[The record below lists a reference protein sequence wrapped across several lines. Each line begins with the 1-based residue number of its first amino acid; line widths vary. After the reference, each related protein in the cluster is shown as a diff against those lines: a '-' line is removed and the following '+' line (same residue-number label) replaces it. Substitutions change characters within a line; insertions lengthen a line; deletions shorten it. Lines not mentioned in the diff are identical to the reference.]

1 MSANETNPWWL
12 ARLEDFERNLGSDG
26 EDFWI
31 GLRHESMRAEL
42 FAPIGEDT
50 QQPHD
55 QDELYIVLRG
65 SGTFE
70 RDGVLA
76 DIAAGDVFF
85 VEAGARHRFA
95 RFSDDFA
102 TWVVFWGP
110 EGGEA

>member
-1 MSANETNPWWL
+1 MTRLPWL
-12 ARLEDFERNLGSDG
+12 ATLENFESNLGCDG

-31 GLRHESMRAEL
+31 GISHGSMRVEL
-42 FAPIGEDT
+42 FAPKLEDT

-65 SGTFE
+65 TAAFEKKGTSV
-70 RDGVLA
+70 DVG
-76 DIAAGDVFF
+76 AGDVMF
-85 VEAGARHRFA
+85 VEAATPHRFT

-110 EGGEA
+110 EGGES